1 MVLKHSLGGSSEKP
15 ALDTSLMELILAT
28 SNVNKAWKQV
38 KSNGGSPGI
47 DGITVERFPDFFR
60 PRWPK
65 IKQALHQG
73 YYIPKSVKRV
83 EIPKKSGGTRKL
95 GVPTVLD
102 RVIQQAM
109 AQVLGSLFDPGFS
122 EASFGF
128 RPSRSAHGAI
138 KWIHGYVKSGY
149 RFAVDV
155 DIEKF
160 FDNVNH
166 DILMHQVSQK
176 VHDKSVLKLI
186 GRYLRAGVLEKDG
199 SRSPSPVGTPQGGPL
214 SPLLSNILLH
224 ELDMELERRQL
235 CFARYADDFVI
246 VTKSKEEGEA
256 MMKEVTA
263 FLDSK
268 LRLTVNTAKSAVV
281 PVEKCEFL
289 SFTFRR
295 QKITWTLAAF
305 KEFQYRIKKLTG
317 RSWGVSMAYRM
328 EQIRLYVT
336 GWMNYFGI
344 AEYYS
349 PIQDIDNWI
358 RRRLRMCYWKAWR
371 HVRTKVRKLKELGVP
386 ESFAKMTGSSSKSYW
401 KLSKTYATNAGMS
414 NEWLEK
420 QGLVNVKSLWC
431 KAQGYT

>member
-47 DGITVERFPDFFR
+47 DGITVKRFPDYFR

-65 IKQALHQG
+65 IKQALLQG
-73 YYIPKSVKRV
+73 YYIPKPVKRV

-109 AQVLGSLFDPGFS
+109 AQVLGSMFDPGFS

-128 RPSRSAHGAI
+128 RPNRSAHGAI
-138 KWIHGYVKSGY
+138 KRIHGYVKSGY

-166 DILMHQVSQK
+166 DILMKQVSRN

-224 ELDMELERRQL
+224 ELDVELERKQQ

-246 VTKSKEEGEA
+246 VTKSKDEGEV

-263 FLDSK
+263 FLDRK
-268 LRLTVNTAKSAVV
+268 LRLTVNSTKSAVV
-281 PVEKCEFL
+281 PVDKCEFL
-289 SFTFRR
+289 SFTFRKG
-295 QKITWTLAAF
+295 KITWTDEAF
-305 KEFQYRIKKLTG
+305 KDF
-317 RSWGVSMAYRM
+317 
-328 EQIRLYVT
+328 
-336 GWMNYFGI
+336 
-344 AEYYS
+344 
-349 PIQDIDNWI
+349 
-358 RRRLRMCYWKAWR
+358 
-371 HVRTKVRKLKELGVP
+371 
-386 ESFAKMTGSSSKSYW
+386 
-401 KLSKTYATNAGMS
+401 
-414 NEWLEK
+414 
-420 QGLVNVKSLWC
+420 
-431 KAQGYT
+431 